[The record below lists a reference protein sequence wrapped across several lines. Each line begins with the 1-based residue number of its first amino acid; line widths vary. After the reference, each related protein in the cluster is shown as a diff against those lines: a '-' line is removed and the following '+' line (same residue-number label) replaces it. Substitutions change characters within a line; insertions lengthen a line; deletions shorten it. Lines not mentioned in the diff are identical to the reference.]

1 MRIETR
7 PEKSEES
14 GARAGFDALLQGL
27 WGILLITPNHTL
39 SFI

>member
-7 PEKSEES
+7 PERREEP
-14 GARAGFDALLQGL
+14 GAWAGFDALIQGL
-27 WGILLITPNHTL
+27 WGILLITAKHIL